1 MPINVFIVD
10 DSATVRTVLKIILE
24 KDPEIFVL
32 GVAANPDIALKKMAK
47 QWPDV
52 IVSDLEM
59 PGMHGLDFLKY
70 LKANRPTPFVVC
82 SSHVGPGA
90 KASIDA
96 LTLGAVD
103 IIAKPNI
110 GVESHLEEISAA
122 ITQSVKAAAQVSTR
136 HASTSR
142 NVENIREVAPPAA
155 AQTRRN
161 IAVIAVGSSTGGT
174 TVVEYLLKN
183 MTVDMPG
190 VLIVQHMPRHFTE
203 LFAKRLNS
211 VCAIEVKEAE
221 DGDAVMKGRA
231 LIAPGGMHMKLI
243 GTGSNLSV
251 QVCDTL
257 PVNRH
262 KPSVD
267 VLFRSIANST
277 TSNRSIG
284 IILTGMG
291 EDGAAGLL
299 DMRRNGAVTIGQDQ
313 ASCAV
318 YGMPR
323 AAMELGAV
331 EQQMTYTAMPAFIQ
345 QILGV
350 TKPAN
355 GV

>member
-299 DMRRNGAVTIGQDQ
+299 DMRRNGAVAIGQDQ